1 MTTALPK
8 GADRNR
14 RRKSAAS
21 VLRAA
26 TATSPAPDET
36 PKTSK
41 WDGLARLR
49 EKLNRLLIPVAVI
62 GGLTFNFALCFV
74 NTRITPTWEL
84 YVMMSEMVLVMCAFA
99 ATLDRR
105 MGIYVFLGVFVA
117 YMAMLFAFRGQAD
130 AKAVRDII
138 IPVVFFFMG
147 MKASNLVL
155 ADRLVAIA
163 VAIVIAF
170 GLFEYLAVETFL
182 DYFNVLGYYL
192 ARGTINL
199 GETFGI
205 SRGLFI
211 SGLRPEPRTIL
222 PFLGQ
227 HRVAS
232 IFLEPVSAGNFGV
245 IAYSWALFRTD
256 MRFRI
261 PVLIG
266 ALSTVVLA
274 DARFGLYTCIL
285 ITVVSPFLK
294 FTPRLLW
301 MVMPFIMLS
310 TVAAYGIAT
319 NTLGGDNSIG
329 GRMAVTAHI
338 LTSLSTDIVFGV
350 ATTDQFTADS
360 GLAYTLT
367 KFGIVGFVA
376 LWGALVF
383 APVKDERAW
392 TYLAS
397 ILIYLLLLM
406 LISNSF
412 YSIKTGALLWFIL
425 GTATCVEF
433 PKGPSRLRQFLLP
446 DRIFAPETRRV
457 SGPETGRTTLSSN
470 GPSAPAGAHRAAAGP
485 SRRRAEY

>member
-1 MTTALPK
+1 MTTALPT
-8 GADRNR
+8 GTDRSR

-26 TATSPAPDET
+26 ASPASSET
-36 PKTSK
+36 QEAPKQSR
-41 WDGLARLR
+41 LAALRARL
-49 EKLNRLLIPVAVI
+49 NHLLIPVAVI
-62 GGLTFNFALCFV
+62 GGLTFNFVLCFV

-105 MGIYVFLGVFVA
+105 MGIYAFLGIFVA
-117 YMAMLFAFRGQAD
+117 YMAMLFTFRGQAD
-130 AKAVRDII
+130 AKAVRDIV

-147 MKASNLVL
+147 VKASDLAL
-155 ADRLVAIA
+155 ADRLVAVA

-170 GLFEYLAVETFL
+170 GLFEYFAVETFL

-232 IFLEPVSAGNFGV
+232 VFLEPVSAGNFGV
-245 IAYSWALFRTD
+245 IAYSWALFRID

-261 PVLIG
+261 PVIIG
-266 ALSTVVLA
+266 ALATIVLA

-285 ITVVSPFLK
+285 ITAVAPFLK

-338 LTSLSTDIVFGV
+338 LTSLTPEIVFGV

-376 LWGALVF
+376 LWSALVF
-383 APVKDERAW
+383 APVKDEKAW
-392 TYLAS
+392 TYLAMV
-397 ILIYLLLLM
+397 LIYLLLLM

-425 GTATCVEF
+425 GTATCARFSE
-433 PKGPSRLRQFLLP
+433 GSSRLRRFLLP
-446 DRIFAPETRRV
+446 DRIFAPAGHPLTA
-457 SGPETGRTTLSSN
+457 PETGRTGPSST
-470 GPSAPAGAHRAAAGP
+470 GPSAPATAHRAADDP
-485 SRRRAEY
+485 YRRRAEY

>member
-1 MTTALPK
+1 MTAGPAS
-8 GADRNR
+8 GAAAKR
-14 RRKSAAS
+14 RRSAAS

-26 TATSPAPDET
+26 ATAAGPQEPAET
-36 PKTSK
+36 TIHDAPT
-41 WDGLARLR
+41 GFL
-49 EKLNRLLIPVAVI
+49 EKINRLLIVVAVI
-62 GGLTFNFALCFV
+62 GGLTFNFFLCFV
-74 NTRITPTWEL
+74 NTRITPTWES
-84 YVMMSEMVLVMCAFA
+84 YVMMSEMLLVACAFA
-99 ATLDRR
+99 AALDRR
-105 MGIYVFLGVFVA
+105 AGIYLFLGVFVA
-117 YMAMLFAFRGQAD
+117 YMVMLFTFRGQMD
-130 AKAVRDII
+130 VKAVRDVIV
-138 IPVVFFFMG
+138 PVAFFFMG
-147 MKASNLVL
+147 VKARDLAL
-155 ADRLVAIA
+155 ADQLVRAS
-163 VAIVIAF
+163 VVIVLAF

-192 ARGTINL
+192 NRGSINL
-199 GETFGI
+199 GETFGL

-261 PVLIG
+261 LTIIG
-266 ALSTVVLA
+266 ALSAIVLA
-274 DARFGLYTCIL
+274 DARFGLYTCVL
-285 ITVVSPFLK
+285 ITALSPFLK
-294 FTPRLLW
+294 FTPRLFW

-310 TVAAYGIAT
+310 AVAAYGIAT
-319 NTLGGDNSIG
+319 NTQGGDNSLG

-338 LTSLSTDIVFGV
+338 LTALTTDIVFGV

-367 KFGIVGFVA
+367 KFGIGGFVA

-383 APVKDERAW
+383 APVKDEKAW
-392 TYLAS
+392 TYLAMV
-397 ILIYLLLLM
+397 LIYLLLLM

-425 GTATCVEF
+425 GTATQVRF
-433 PKGPSRLRQFLLP
+433 PDAPSRLKRFLLP
-446 DRIFAPETRRV
+446 DRVFAPKTHPISVPEPGRTAPSS
-457 SGPETGRTTLSSN
+457 SGPSGK
-470 GPSAPAGAHRAAAGP
+470 A
-485 SRRRAEY
+485 

>member
-1 MTTALPK
+1 MTTALPT
-8 GADRNR
+8 GTDRSR
-14 RRKSAAS
+14 RRKSAAC

-26 TATSPAPDET
+26 ASPAPGET
-36 PKTSK
+36 PATSK
-41 WDGLARLR
+41 RDWLASFR

-84 YVMMSEMVLVMCAFA
+84 YVMMSEMVLVMFAFA

-105 MGIYVFLGVFVA
+105 MGIYLFLGIFVA
-117 YMAMLFAFRGQAD
+117 YMAMLFAFRGHAD

-147 MKASNLVL
+147 MKARDLML
-155 ADRLVAIA
+155 ADRLVATA
-163 VAIVIAF
+163 VAIVVAF
-170 GLFEYLAVETFL
+170 GLFEYFAVETFL

-256 MRFRI
+256 MRFRV

-285 ITVVSPFLK
+285 ITAVSPVLK

-310 TVAAYGIAT
+310 AVAAYGIAT

-338 LTSLSTDIVFGV
+338 LTSLTPDIVFGV
-350 ATTDQFTADS
+350 ETTDQFTADS

-383 APVKDERAW
+383 APVKDEKAW
-392 TYLAS
+392 TYLAMV
-397 ILIYLLLLM
+397 LIYLLLLM

-433 PKGPSRLRQFLLP
+433 PNRPSRLRQFLLP
-446 DRIFAPETRRV
+446 DRIFAPKARPLTA
-457 SGPETGRTTLSSN
+457 PETGRTAPSSN
-470 GPSAPAGAHRAAAGP
+470 GL
-485 SRRRAEY
+485 